1 MQFEKEI
8 VMQNG
13 VYYISIPIDLA
24 RFLGIKENT
33 TIVIQD
39 EEGKHGHYISLWAK
53 ETEKKGG
60 K

>member
-1 MQFEKEI
+1 
-8 VMQNG
+8 MQNG